1 MTNHH
6 YDNSERLDGVS
17 EQDWREAL
25 DELTAYLTWR
35 LRGKTAKG
43 AHSEK
48 VLGMPAFDYYQEEAV
63 VKLIEGDWKWQDH
76 FTLGKQLE
84 KIAANLITKQKERYA
99 RNHGITVDESTED
112 GILKSDVGGLKD
124 EVTLRRKL
132 QLVELRDPEMLPDCI
147 DDDGQEEL
155 DETYAVVMALVA
167 DNEELTLY
175 VQAIQECNSFFDL
188 PERMGIP
195 IKRVYRLQEKLM
207 RRIRRWRDSQI
218 QDSSFRVQD
227 V

>member
-6 YDNSERLDGVS
+6 YDNSERLEGVS

-48 VLGMPAFDYYQEEAV
+48 VLGMPAFDYFQEEAV

-84 KIAANLITKQKERYA
+84 KIAANLITKQKERYE
-99 RNHGITVDESTED
+99 REHPWVKDDPSTGSGTDEDQEVRFMKRKPELIEFTD
-112 GILKSDVGGLKD
+112 DIDQYADV
-124 EVTLRRKL
+124 
-132 QLVELRDPEMLPDCI
+132 I
-147 DDDGQEEL
+147 DDDGQEDL
-155 DETYAVVMALVA
+155 DETYAVVMTLVA
-167 DNEELTLY
+167 DNKELTLY

-188 PERMGIP
+188 PEKMGIP

-207 RRIRRWRDSQI
+207 RRIRRWRDSQA

>member
-6 YDNSERLDGVS
+6 YDNSERLEGVS

-84 KIAANLITKQKERYA
+84 KIAANLITKQKERYE
-99 RNHGITVDESTED
+99 REHPWMKDDPSTGSGTDENHEERFIKRKPELIAFTDD
-112 GILKSDVGGLKD
+112 IDQYADV
-124 EVTLRRKL
+124 
-132 QLVELRDPEMLPDCI
+132 M
-147 DDDGQEEL
+147 DDNGQEEL

-207 RRIRRWRDSQI
+207 RRIESAKRKGLLKSNN
-218 QDSSFRVQD
+218 
-227 V
+227 